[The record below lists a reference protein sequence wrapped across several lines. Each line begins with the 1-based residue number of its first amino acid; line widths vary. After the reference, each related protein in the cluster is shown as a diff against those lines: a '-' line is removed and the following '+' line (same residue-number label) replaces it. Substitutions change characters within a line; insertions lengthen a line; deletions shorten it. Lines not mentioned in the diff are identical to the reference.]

1 MAGKARK
8 SGERKYVVADSRA
21 AVRSL
26 RVRPKA
32 IITSPPYF
40 DVRKYPASTQIG
52 YGQKLEDFLADVRT
66 IFKDLLETAHSRAAM
81 WIVADD
87 IRKDG
92 QLIPLP
98 YRFAQCAVDAGWTWQ
113 ASFVWRKDR
122 TYPWLQEGRLRK
134 QHETIL
140 LLSKSKDLP
149 LQIDRLREVEN
160 ITEWWLRYP
169 ERYNPYGRAPSDV
182 WLEKIPIQGTWGKP
196 FLKHECP
203 FPPRLV
209 ERMIELSTNRGDWV
223 LDPFAGTGVVA
234 AVAAAMDRNGY
245 AIDVVETF
253 RTHFENDVVPAVAE
267 WWAARKLEREREVR
281 KRRTFF
287 QANIALRLVKYAK
300 VLQRHLNSPTPYL
313 RGVWVDAGKIRI
325 RSPWAKPI
333 ITLLSDGTKT
343 ADEIEKAATELAG
356 KAPLSKFGIDAKVQ
370 VRLARRFTGSQTAH
384 LYSLN
389 GLLTPLGEV
398 TKSAFVELCVE
409 GKSYIA
415 STEPV
420 EPKDIASVDTRY
432 LGDDRKVASVARL
445 LKSQL
450 QLFTSKA
457 DTHVDAGDTIDDLV
471 P

>member
-8 SGERKYVVADSRA
+8 TGERKYVVADSRA

-26 RVRPKA
+26 RIRPKA

-40 DVRKYPASTQIG
+40 DVRKYPASDQIG
-52 YGQKLEDFLADVRT
+52 YGQKLEDFLADVSA
-66 IFKDLLETAHSRAAM
+66 IFKDLFEKAHARAAM

-234 AVAAAMDRNGY
+234 AVSRRLG
-245 AIDVVETF
+245 
-253 RTHFENDVVPAVAE
+253 RTSKTMLFQRWRSGGQPENSSV
-267 WWAARKLEREREVR
+267 
-281 KRRTFF
+281 
-287 QANIALRLVKYAK
+287 N
-300 VLQRHLNSPTPYL
+300 
-313 RGVWVDAGKIRI
+313 
-325 RSPWAKPI
+325 
-333 ITLLSDGTKT
+333 
-343 ADEIEKAATELAG
+343 
-356 KAPLSKFGIDAKVQ
+356 
-370 VRLARRFTGSQTAH
+370 
-384 LYSLN
+384 
-389 GLLTPLGEV
+389 
-398 TKSAFVELCVE
+398 
-409 GKSYIA
+409 GKSGGVA
-415 STEPV
+415 PSFRPTSPFGSLSTRRSSSG
-420 EPKDIASVDTRY
+420 ISIHRRLISAGSGSTR
-432 LGDDRKVASVARL
+432 ARFGYGVRGRNR
-445 LKSQL
+445 S
-450 QLFTSKA
+450 SRY
-457 DTHVDAGDTIDDLV
+457 
-471 P
+471 